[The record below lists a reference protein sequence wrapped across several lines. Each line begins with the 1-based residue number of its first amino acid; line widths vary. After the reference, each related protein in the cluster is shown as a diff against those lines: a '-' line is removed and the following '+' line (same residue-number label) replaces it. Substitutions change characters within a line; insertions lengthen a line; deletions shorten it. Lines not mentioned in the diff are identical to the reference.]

1 VICGSILA
9 RSGSLALE
17 GKDGALVPTSPL
29 DRLVRKLESITELT
43 EHERQ
48 AVLSLPITTKDFRS
62 DEDIVREGDRPWQC
76 CLLVEGFLCRY
87 KILPDG
93 QRQIQSFH
101 VPGDVPDLQSLHIPV
116 MDHGLATVS
125 PSKAA
130 LIPHDAIRDL
140 THAHPNVADK
150 LWRDT
155 LVDAA
160 IFREWITNVGSR
172 EAPARIAHL
181 LCEIFLKLQAVGLT
195 KGNSFDFPITQSE
208 IGDATGLSTVHVNR
222 SIQKLRA
229 EGLIVLEKARCT
241 IEDWKG
247 LKETAMFDPTYLSL
261 KVEADAA

>member
-1 VICGSILA
+1 
-9 RSGSLALE
+9 
-17 GKDGALVPTSPL
+17 VPTYPL
-29 DRLVRKLESITELT
+29 DRLVRKLESITELSDG
-43 EHERQ
+43 EKH
-48 AVLSLPITTKDFRS
+48 AVLNLPITIRDFRA

-101 VPGDVPDLQSLHIPV
+101 IPGDVPDLQSLHIPV
-116 MDHGLATVS
+116 MDHGLAAVS

-140 THAHPNVADK
+140 AHAHPNLADK
-150 LWRDT
+150 LWRET

-195 KGNSFDFPITQSE
+195 KGNSFDFPVTQSE

-229 EGLIVLEKARCT
+229 EGLIILEKGHCT
-241 IEDWKG
+241 IKDWAG
-247 LKETAMFDPTYLSL
+247 LKEVAMFDPTYLSL
-261 KVEADAA
+261 KVEDEAA